1 MSVFNRQLFKQGGE
15 VLEVRQ
21 TGSQVNPE
29 EFTFF
34 LEYRDGKPVAV
45 RKQTQGIPGNFRP
58 DKVIPIQTNLS
69 ASGDPK
75 EAFDVMRRNQ
85 RINVGINTAL
95 GIGSL
100 FAAPEIAGA
109 LGFQRLL
116 QGARPYIGKAGDF
129 LARNFSPV
137 RKGVPYSF
145 IGPVKDIPG
154 FYFNP
159 KGLAGIG
166 IPGVYA
172 GGQTAMTTPE
182 DVAQSEEGKKIA
194 AEIEELEK
202 QSGITGRT
210 SYEAAIKSAIEK
222 AEAGEKPPSVKTVKV
237 DVDGNEVLETEDGVP
252 YREQVRILR
261 DKMKEL
267 YGEDSPLAEEF
278 LNKPQQKSV
287 DIEEIGEDEIAK
299 KRTREESLEKFGV
312 DTTELEKEKE
322 VPLLQNKN
330 FLDLMRNI
338 GIKMV
343 ETGDLGRGI
352 SLGSAEALKEG
363 RAEELLDEERQAE
376 LDKIYTQYGLDRR
389 NSLDV
394 ARAEAI
400 YKQGELQEFQMKENI
415 KTRNDLL
422 NNPDT
427 SSKMADIVLATETS
441 DAAIYYLKEAR
452 KIVDSGDA
460 TGISSVIQEAINKGA
475 RFLELG
481 VDLSPREKAKALL
494 KYVAKSDVKE
504 LLGESGR
511 TISNIDRQIAEE
523 LVGVINL
530 SSGEADILEAID
542 KAISK
547 YEMSYKKNI
556 GLYNNYESLYRRFDL
571 VPPHQLGKSL
581 DETRGQAIARIK
593 ASDYT

>member
-1 MSVFNRQLFKQGGE
+1 MSVFNRQLFQQGGE

-21 TGSQVNPE
+21 TGSQLNPK
-29 EFTFF
+29 EFTFT
-34 LEYRDGKPVAV
+34 LDYVDGQPVAIK
-45 RKQTQGIPGNFRP
+45 KQTQGLGQTEDEI
-58 DKVIPIQTNLS
+58 IPIQTNLS

-75 EAFDVMRRNQ
+75 EAFDVMRRNEM
-85 RINVGINTAL
+85 IGTGVNTAL

-100 FAAPEIAGA
+100 FAAPEIAGYVA
-109 LGFQRLL
+109 ATRFGKSVKPFL
-116 QGARPYIGKAGDF
+116 GKAGDF
-129 LARNFSPV
+129 LARNLSPV

-145 IGPVKDIPG
+145 TGPVKDIPG

-159 KGLAGIG
+159 RGLAGIG

-172 GGQTAMTTPE
+172 GGQAAMTTPE

-194 AEIEELEK
+194 AEIAELERK
-202 QSGITGRT
+202 AGVTGRT
-210 SYEAAIKSAIEK
+210 SYEAAIKSAIDS
-222 AEAGEKPPSVKTVKV
+222 G
-237 DVDGNEVLETEDGVP
+237 DRD
-252 YREQVRILR
+252 QVVILR

-278 LNKPQQKSV
+278 LNKPKQKESI
-287 DIEEIGEDEIAK
+287 DIEEISEDELAK
-299 KRTREESLEKFGV
+299 KRTREESLDKFGV
-312 DTTELEKEKE
+312 DTTELGKEKE

-415 KTRNDLL
+415 KTRNDLV
-422 NNPDT
+422 NNPEI
-427 SSKMADIVLATETS
+427 SSKMSEAVLSAETS
-441 DAAIYYLKEAR
+441 DVAISYLKQARALIETGDVTGLSPALEEA
-452 KIVDSGDA
+452 V
-460 TGISSVIQEAINKGA
+460 NKA
-475 RFLELG
+475 FRFLRKP
-481 VDLSPREKAKALL
+481 VPLSPREKAKGLL
-494 KYVAKSDVKE
+494 AFVAKADVKE

-511 TISNIDRQIAEE
+511 TISNIDREIAAE
-523 LVGVINL
+523 LVGAINL
-530 SSGEADILEAID
+530 TTGKEDVLEQLD
-542 KAISK
+542 KSIGK
-547 YEMSYKKNI
+547 YERVYKKNM
-556 GLYNNYESLYRRFDL
+556 GLYNSYESLYRRFDL

-581 DETRGQAIARIK
+581 DETRGQAIVRIK
-593 ASDYT
+593 ASDYP

>member
-45 RKQTQGIPGNFRP
+45 RKQTQGIIKKE
-58 DKVIPIQTNLS
+58 DVVIPINTNLS
-69 ASGDPK
+69 VSGDPK
-75 EAFDVMRRNQ
+75 EAFAVMRRNE
-85 RINVGINTAL
+85 RIGTGLNTAL

-100 FAAPEIAGA
+100 FAAPEIG
-109 LGFQRLL
+109 G
-116 QGARPYIGKAGDF
+116 YIAATRFGKAVQPFLGKAGDF
-129 LARNFSPV
+129 LARNLSPV

-145 IGPVKDIPG
+145 TGPVKDIPG

-159 KGLAGIG
+159 RGLAGIG

-172 GGQTAMTTPE
+172 GGQAAITTPE
-182 DVAQSEEGKKIA
+182 EVAEVKEEKIA
-194 AEIEELEK
+194 EELAALEAS
-202 QSGITGRT
+202 QSPTSKTGITGRT
-210 SYEAAIKSAIEK
+210 SYEAAIKSAIESGDK
-222 AEAGEKPPSVKTVKV
+222 
-237 DVDGNEVLETEDGVP
+237 D
-252 YREQVRILR
+252 QVRILR

-267 YGEDSPLAEEF
+267 YGEESPLAEEF
-278 LNKPQQKSV
+278 LKKPQQKSI
-287 DIEEIGEDEIAK
+287 DIEEIGDDEIAK
-299 KRTREESLEKFGV
+299 KRTREESLEKFDV
-312 DTTELEKEKE
+312 DTTELGKEKE

-400 YKQGELQEFQMKENI
+400 YKQGELEEFQIKENI
-415 KTRNDLL
+415 KTRNDLV
-422 NNPDT
+422 NNPET
-427 SSKMADIVLATETS
+427 SAKMAEAVLSAETS
-441 DAAIYYLKEAR
+441 DVAISYLKQAKALIEA
-452 KIVDSGDA
+452 GDV
-460 TGISSVIQEAINKGA
+460 TGVSPAIEEAVNKA
-475 RFLELG
+475 FRFLG
-481 VDLSPREKAKALL
+481 KPVPLSPREKAKGLL
-494 KYVAKSDVKE
+494 AFVAKADVKE

-511 TISNIDRQIAEE
+511 TISNIDREIAAE
-523 LVGVINL
+523 LVGAINFAT
-530 SSGEADILEAID
+530 GKEDVLEQLD
-542 KAISK
+542 KSIGK
-547 YEMSYKKNI
+547 YERVYKTNMGK
-556 GLYNNYESLYRRFDL
+556 YNSYESLYKRFDL

-581 DETRGQAIARIK
+581 DETRGQPIARIK

>member
-1 MSVFNRQLFKQGGE
+1 MSVFNRQLFQQGGE

-45 RKQTQGIPGNFRP
+45 RKQTQGIIEKE
-58 DKVIPIQTNLS
+58 DVVIPINTKLS

-85 RINVGINTAL
+85 RIGTGVNTAL

-109 LGFQRLL
+109 VGFQRLL
-116 QGARPYIGKAGDF
+116 QGARPYLGKAGDF

-145 IGPVKDIPG
+145 TGPVKDIPG

-159 KGLAGIG
+159 RGLAGFG

-172 GGQTAMTTPE
+172 GGQAAMTTPE
-182 DVAQSEEGKKIA
+182 DVAQSEEGQRIA
-194 AEIEELEK
+194 KEIEELERK
-202 QSGITGRT
+202 AGITGRT
-210 SYEAAIKSAIEK
+210 SYEAAIKSAIESGDK
-222 AEAGEKPPSVKTVKV
+222 
-237 DVDGNEVLETEDGVP
+237 
-252 YREQVRILR
+252 EQVVILR

-278 LNKPQQKSV
+278 LNKPIQKESI

-312 DTTELEKEKE
+312 DTTELGKEKE

-389 NSLDV
+389 NALDV

-427 SSKMADIVLATETS
+427 SAKMAEVVLSTETA
-441 DAAIYYLKEAR
+441 DAAIYYLKQAR

-481 VDLSPREKAKALL
+481 VNLSPREKAKALL

-530 SSGEADILEAID
+530 TSGEADILEAID
-542 KAISK
+542 KALSK

-556 GLYNNYESLYRRFDL
+556 GLYNNYESLYRRFEL

-581 DETRGQAIARIK
+581 DETRGQDIVRIK
-593 ASDYT
+593 ASDYP

>member
-21 TGSQVNPE
+21 TGSQLNPK
-29 EFTFF
+29 EFTFI
-34 LEYRDGKPVAV
+34 LDYIDGQPVAIK
-45 RKQTQGIPGNFRP
+45 KQTQGLGQTEDEI
-58 DKVIPIQTNLS
+58 IPIQTNLS

-75 EAFDVMRRNQ
+75 EAFDVMRKNEMLTSARYTAIGLPTVILGGKGIVGSRVASATLPYLQRTMNFLGRNVSP
-85 RINVGINTAL
+85 INFRPFGLVGPTAP
-95 GIGSL
+95 
-100 FAAPEIAGA
+100 A
-109 LGFQRLL
+109 
-116 QGARPYIGKAGDF
+116 
-129 LARNFSPV
+129 
-137 RKGVPYSF
+137 SF
-145 IGPVKDIPG
+145 I
-154 FYFNP
+154 NP
-159 KGLAGIG
+159 TGSIVTGTTAASIG
-166 IPGVYA
+166 TGA
-172 GGQTAMTTPE
+172 AMTTPE
-182 DVAQSEEGKKIA
+182 DVAQSEEGQKIA
-194 AEIEELEK
+194 AEIQELER

-222 AEAGEKPPSVKTVKV
+222 AEAGEIPPPVKTVKIG
-237 DVDGNEVLETEDGVP
+237 VDGNEVLETEDGVP
-252 YREQVRILR
+252 YREQVRVLR

-278 LNKPQQKSV
+278 LKKPQQKSI

-312 DTTELEKEKE
+312 DTTELGKEKE

-400 YKQGELQEFQMKENI
+400 YKQGELEEFQMKENI
-415 KTRNDLL
+415 KTRNDLV
-422 NNPDT
+422 NNPEL
-427 SSKMADIVLATETS
+427 SSKMADAVLSAETS
-441 DAAIYYLKEAR
+441 DVAISYLKQARALIEA
-452 KIVDSGDA
+452 GDV
-460 TGISSVIQEAINKGA
+460 TGVSPAIEEAVNKA
-475 RFLELG
+475 FRFLG
-481 VDLSPREKAKALL
+481 KPVPLSPREKAKGLL
-494 KYVAKSDVKE
+494 AFVAKADVKE

-511 TISNIDRQIAEE
+511 TISNIDREIAAE
-523 LVGVINL
+523 LVGAINL
-530 SSGEADILEAID
+530 KTGKEDVLEQLD
-542 KAISK
+542 KSIGK
-547 YEMSYKKNI
+547 YERVYKKNI
-556 GLYNNYESLYRRFDL
+556 GIYNGYESLYRRFGL

-581 DETRGQAIARIK
+581 DETRGQPIARIK

>member
-45 RKQTQGIPGNFRP
+45 RKQTQGIIEKE
-58 DKVIPIQTNLS
+58 DVVIPINTKLS

-85 RINVGINTAL
+85 KIGTGVNTAL

-100 FAAPEIAGA
+100 FAAPEVGGYIAATRFGKA
-109 LGFQRLL
+109 VQPFL
-116 QGARPYIGKAGDF
+116 GKAGDF
-129 LARNFSPV
+129 LARNLSPV

-145 IGPVKDIPG
+145 TGPVKDIPG

-159 KGLAGIG
+159 RGLAGIG

-172 GGQTAMTTPE
+172 GGQAAITTPE

-194 AEIEELEK
+194 AEIKELERK
-202 QSGITGRT
+202 AGVTGRT

-222 AEAGEKPPSVKTVKV
+222 AEAGEIPPPVKTVKI

-252 YREQVRILR
+252 YRDQVIMLR

-267 YGEDSPLAEEF
+267 YGEDSPLADEY
-278 LNKPQQKSV
+278 LQKPPKESI
-287 DIEEIGEDEIAK
+287 DIEEISEDELAK
-299 KRTREESLEKFGV
+299 KRTREESLDKFGV
-312 DTTELEKEKE
+312 DTTELGKEKE

-427 SSKMADIVLATETS
+427 SAKMAEVVLSTETA
-441 DAAIYYLKEAR
+441 DAAIYYLKQAR

-481 VDLSPREKAKALL
+481 VNLSPREKAKALL

-530 SSGEADILEAID
+530 TSGEADILEAID
-542 KAISK
+542 KALSK

-556 GLYNNYESLYRRFDL
+556 GLYNNYESLYRRFEL

-581 DETRGQAIARIK
+581 DETRGQDIVRIK
-593 ASDYT
+593 ASDYP